1 MTSIGQK
8 DLFEILAAVEDYVS
22 NEETLQKGTEL
33 LSKAMQMEVP
43 VQADSVFRDW
53 RHLIPHEYSSR
64 DIVGL
69 FRLKV
74 TNAIAFLYT
83 MN

>member
-1 MTSIGQK
+1 
-8 DLFEILAAVEDYVS
+8 LAAVEDYIS
-22 NEETLQKGTEL
+22 NEETFNKGSEL
-33 LSKAMQMEVP
+33 LSKAMQLEVP
-43 VQADSVFRDW
+43 VRNDSFFRNW
-53 RHLIPHEYSSR
+53 RDLIPHEYSAR

-74 TNAIAFLYT
+74 TNTIAHLYT